1 MMGRLAIWWSRL
13 HRLAEMFVVLLLG
26 SMFGSFLIQIV
37 FRYFLNLP
45 LGWTVEYVT
54 IAWLWGILFGYAFV
68 LRDDEVIRLDIVYA
82 AVPVSVQRV
91 MDVVSSGV
99 VAAILLWS
107 LPQMYN
113 YISFMKVERTAFLH
127 IRFDILFAIYIPF
140 VLAVVA
146 RSLRTCWRAVTGR
159 GYPAGASAAPE
170 VADNV

>member
-1 MMGRLAIWWSRL
+1 MNQLASLWSRL
-13 HRLAEMFVVLLLG
+13 HRAAELFVVLLLA

-54 IAWLWGILFGYAFV
+54 VAWLWGILFGYAFV
-68 LRDDEVIRLDIVYA
+68 LRDDEVIRLDIIHA
-82 AVPVSVQRV
+82 AVPRPVQRF
-91 MDVVSSGV
+91 MDFTAAAI

-107 LPQMYN
+107 LPDIYG
-113 YISFMKVERTAFLH
+113 YVTFMKVEKTAFLH

-146 RSLRTCWRAVTGR
+146 RSLRTCWRALTGA
-159 GYPAGASAAPE
+159 GYTTSAPSASE
-170 VADNV
+170 VAEHV

>member
-1 MMGRLAIWWSRL
+1 MNQLASLWSRL
-13 HRLAEMFVVLLLG
+13 HRAAELFVVLLLA

-54 IAWLWGILFGYAFV
+54 VAWLWGILFGYAFV
-68 LRDDEVIRLDIVYA
+68 LRDDEVIRLDIVHA
-82 AVPVSVQRV
+82 AVPRRVQRF
-91 MDVVSSGV
+91 MDFTAAAI

-107 LPQMYN
+107 LPDIYG
-113 YISFMKVERTAFLH
+113 YVTFMKVEKTAFLH

-146 RSLRTCWRAVTGR
+146 RSLRTCWRALTGA
-159 GYPAGASAAPE
+159 GYTNSAPSASE
-170 VADNV
+170 VAEHV

>member
-82 AVPVSVQRV
+82 AVPVSVPPA

-99 VAAILLWS
+99 KTAILLWS

-146 RSLRTCWRAVTGR
+146 RSLRTCWRAVTGPRISSRRKRRPR
-159 GYPAGASAAPE
+159 GCR
-170 VADNV
+170 